1 MKYGIMVIAT
11 LLMVFTSCS
20 SNKNNTSI
28 KMKYKTLNAEE
39 ERVIIHKGTEMPFS
53 GEYVSLKDDGNYSCK
68 RCGALLFSSENKF
81 DSSCGWPS
89 FDDAIKG
96 AVKEVPDADGRRTEI
111 VCAQCGAHLGHVF
124 DGEGFTPRNRRHCVN
139 SISLEFNPKEIP
151 LDQDTIYFAAGCF
164 WGVQHYL
171 SKASGVVGTDVGYM
185 GGKTE
190 NPTYEEVCSHESG
203 HAEVVRV
210 IYNTDSTSAETLTK
224 LFFEIHD
231 FTQIDRQGPDVGDQY
246 RSEIFFL
253 NEKQKEVAL
262 DLLETLK
269 TKGYTPATKVTPA
282 TKFWKAE
289 NYHQNYYQKKGGVPY
304 CHSRKKIF

>member
-1 MKYGIMVIAT
+1 MIA
-11 LLMVFTSCS
+11 LLTILFSGCS
-20 SNKNNTSI
+20 PNKNNTSK
-28 KMKYKTLNAEE
+28 KMNYKTLTAEE
-39 ERVIIHKGTEMPFS
+39 ERVILYKGTEMPFS
-53 GEYVSLKDDGNYSCK
+53 GKYVTMKEDGTYSCK
-68 RCGALLFSSENKF
+68 RCGAQLFSSENKF
-81 DSSCGWPS
+81 DSECGWPS

-124 DGEGFTPRNRRHCVN
+124 DGEGFTPKNRRHCVN
-139 SISLEFNPKEIP
+139 SISLEFTPKALP
-151 LDQDTIYFAAGCF
+151 TNHDTIYFAAGCF

-171 SKASGVVGTDVGYM
+171 SKAPGVVGTDVGYM
-185 GGKTE
+185 GGKTD
-190 NPTYEEVCSHESG
+190 NPTYEEVCSHTSG

-246 RSEIFFL
+246 RSEIFYV
-253 NEKQKEVAL
+253 NEKQKEVAME
-262 DLLETLK
+262 LLETLK
-269 TKGYTPATKVTPA
+269 AKGYTPATKVTPA
-282 TKFWKAE
+282 PKYWKAE